1 MTFLHGFNNRD
12 HSWKVFIDYALVIV
26 EDAAY
31 NDLVYFI
38 GFPGAWFC
46 QYLVLVNNYGM
57 NMALLISIAVCSV

>member
-1 MTFLHGFNNRD
+1 MTFLHGFNSHD

-38 GFPGAWFC
+38 DFSRG
-46 QYLVLVNNYGM
+46 LVL
-57 NMALLISIAVCSV
+57 SIFGSCQQLWNEYCAFDQYSSVF

>member
-1 MTFLHGFNNRD
+1 MTFLHGFNNHD

-38 GFPGAWFC
+38 GFPGA
-46 QYLVLVNNYGM
+46 
-57 NMALLISIAVCSV
+57 

>member
-1 MTFLHGFNNRD
+1 MTFLHGFNSCD

-38 GFPGAWFC
+38 DFPGA
-46 QYLVLVNNYGM
+46 
-57 NMALLISIAVCSV
+57 